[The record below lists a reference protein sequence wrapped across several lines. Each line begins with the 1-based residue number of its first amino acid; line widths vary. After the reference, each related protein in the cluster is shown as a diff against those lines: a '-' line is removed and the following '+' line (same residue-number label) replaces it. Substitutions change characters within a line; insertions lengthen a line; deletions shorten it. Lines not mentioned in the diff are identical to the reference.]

1 MKRYT
6 SICAVLALIVIASG
20 CSGSSGSAVPSTS
33 GSLASKTSP
42 TSPGS
47 KHAANTLGGGGN
59 RLNVLLGDAPPVIG
73 GLIPTSINI
82 GIDAVNV
89 IYQGQIINIATYST
103 PDVVNIM
110 ANAGQPSN
118 VGIGNVYTGNYDH
131 IQFVVDV
138 ATSNLVANG
147 TTYPIQFLTGQAT
160 QSSVGFG
167 TGTTTVVG
175 NAYTMANSAAAAA
188 AAPTPNPN
196 QITMTVGG
204 DFLIQGSPAAQIQ
217 ADFNALESLNMNSS
231 GQIVAVPTLVADA
244 SVNVGNVSG
253 TVLNQAGA
261 PVASAVI
268 VALDASGK
276 VANTTNTDANGN
288 FSLHTLDVN
297 DGGGVYQLVI
307 YNNYTTA
314 SGQNL
319 TASGADASTGAFIQG
334 PSVTVTAQQT
344 IALGNLAD

>member
-1 MKRYT
+1 VNRYT
-6 SICAVLALIVIASG
+6 SIGAVLVLIGILSG

-33 GSLASKTSP
+33 GSAASKTSP
-42 TSPGS
+42 TSPAGKHADEVLGGAGS
-47 KHAANTLGGGGN
+47 KL
-59 RLNVLLGDAPPVIG
+59 RVLLGDAPPVIG
-73 GLIPTSINI
+73 NLIPSSINI

-103 PDVVNIM
+103 PYVVNIM

-118 VGIGNVYTGNYDH
+118 VGIGQVYTGNYDH

-138 ATSNLVANG
+138 PTSNLVANG

-175 NAYTMANSAAAAA
+175 NAAVMANSTAQP
-188 AAPTPNPN
+188 APTPNPN
-196 QITMTVGG
+196 QISMTVGG

-217 ADFNALESLNMNSS
+217 ADFNALESLNMNGS
-231 GQIVAVPTLVADA
+231 GQIIAVPTLVADA

-253 TVLNQAGA
+253 TVLNQAGG
-261 PVASAVI
+261 PVANAVV
-268 VALDASGK
+268 VALDATGN

-288 FSLHTLDVN
+288 FALHTLDVN
-297 DGGGVYQLVI
+297 DGGGTYQLVI

-314 SGQNL
+314 SGQIL
-319 TASGADASTGAFIQG
+319 TASGADASTGAFLQG
-334 PSVTVTAQQT
+334 PSVTVTSQQT
-344 IALGNLAD
+344 TALGNLAD

>member
-6 SICAVLALIVIASG
+6 SICALLALIAIVSG

-33 GSLASKTSP
+33 GLATSAKTSP
-42 TSPGS
+42 TSPGA
-47 KHAANTLGGGGN
+47 KHADDTIGGGAK
-59 RLNVLLGDAPPVIG
+59 LKVLLGDAPPVIG
-73 GLIPTSINI
+73 SLIPTSINI

-103 PDVVNIM
+103 PYVVNIM
-110 ANAGQPSN
+110 ANQGQPSN
-118 VGIGNVYTGNYDH
+118 VGIGQVYTGNYDH

-138 ATSNLVANG
+138 PSSNLVANG
-147 TTYPIQFLTGQAT
+147 TTYPIQFLAGQAT

-167 TGTTTVVG
+167 TGSTTVVG
-175 NAYTMANSAAAAA
+175 NAAVMANSTAAP
-188 AAPTPNPN
+188 APTPNPN

-217 ADFNALESLNMNSS
+217 ADFNALESLNMNAS
-231 GQIVAVPTLVADA
+231 GQIIAVPTLVADA

-253 TVLNQAGA
+253 TVLNQAGT

-268 VALDASGK
+268 VALDASGN

>member
-6 SICAVLALIVIASG
+6 SICALVALIAMVSG

-33 GSLASKTSP
+33 GLASAKTSP

-47 KHAANTLGGGGN
+47 KHAESTLGGQGN
-59 RLNVLLGDAPPVIG
+59 KLKILLGDAPPVIG
-73 GLIPTSINI
+73 NLIPTSINI

-89 IYQGQIINIATYST
+89 VYQGQIINIATYST

-110 ANAGQPSN
+110 ANAGQPEN
-118 VGIGNVYTGNYDH
+118 VGIGQVYTGNYDH

-138 ATSNLVANG
+138 PTSNLVANG
-147 TTYPIQFLTGQAT
+147 TTYPIQFLTGQST
-160 QSSVGFG
+160 QSSVGMG
-167 TGTTTVVG
+167 TGTVTVAG
-175 NAYTMANSAAAAA
+175 NAGSSTASP
-188 AAPTPNPN
+188 APSPNPN

-204 DFLIQGSPAAQIQ
+204 DFMIQGSPAAQIQ
-217 ADFNALESLNMNSS
+217 GDFNAMESLNMNSS
-231 GQIVAVPTLVADA
+231 GQIIAVPTLIADA

-261 PVASAVI
+261 PVTSAVI
-268 VALDASGK
+268 VALDQSGN
-276 VANTTNTDANGN
+276 VANTTNTDSNGN

-319 TASGADASTGAFIQG
+319 TASGADASNGAFIQG
-334 PSVTVTAQQT
+334 PSVTVTSQQT
-344 IALGNLAD
+344 TALGNLTD